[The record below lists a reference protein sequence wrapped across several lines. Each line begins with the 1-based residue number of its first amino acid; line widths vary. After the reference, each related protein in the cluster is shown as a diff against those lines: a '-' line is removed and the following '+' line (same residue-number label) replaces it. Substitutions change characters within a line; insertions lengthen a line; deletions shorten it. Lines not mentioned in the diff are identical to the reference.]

1 MTAWTL
7 ALETVATAGSV
18 ALLQGDTLHSER
30 QLPPAA
36 RSARTLTAVIQD
48 LWNVAGK
55 PKIQLIGV
63 ASGPGSF
70 TGLRVGITTAK
81 TLAFAWNAKLIGI
94 NTLEAIAD
102 QIEPVAGW
110 LHVALDAQ
118 RKELFLAR
126 FCADGKGW
134 RREASDTII
143 TLQSWLESLANS
155 TPSHPIAVAG
165 PRSSSC
171 KIACRPKRSSATQPP
186 GTPEP
191 EPLVAWPFRP
201 TRQAKLMNS
210 GHSCRTTC
218 GPVMPKRSGPR
229 PPISSFEIA
238 AALGL
243 ISATR
248 TSILQ
253 SAIPPPPRARRH
265 VLN

>member
-94 NTLEAIAD
+94 NTL
-102 QIEPVAGW
+102 
-110 LHVALDAQ
+110 
-118 RKELFLAR
+118 
-126 FCADGKGW
+126 
-134 RREASDTII
+134 
-143 TLQSWLESLANS
+143 
-155 TPSHPIAVAG
+155 
-165 PRSSSC
+165 
-171 KIACRPKRSSATQPP
+171 
-186 GTPEP
+186 
-191 EPLVAWPFRP
+191 
-201 TRQAKLMNS
+201 
-210 GHSCRTTC
+210 
-218 GPVMPKRSGPR
+218 
-229 PPISSFEIA
+229 
-238 AALGL
+238 
-243 ISATR
+243 
-248 TSILQ
+248 
-253 SAIPPPPRARRH
+253 
-265 VLN
+265 